1 MSCVIV
7 TGGYGFIGSNFIKH
21 LFDNTDDII
30 YNIDSLTYAADQKN
44 IPEKI
49 RESGRYNSIVADIS
63 QVNFIDPWNSFTTLL
78 RKTKTIYHF
87 AAESHVDNSITGPSI
102 FVDTNVK
109 GTFNLLEAA
118 KKFDIEFVHVS
129 TDEVYGTLGF
139 FDDPFTEDTN
149 IDPSSVYSA
158 SKAGSDLLVKAYS
171 TTYGVKTTTT
181 RCCNNYGPRQH
192 VEKLL
197 PKVITNALN
206 DEKIPVYGKG
216 ENVREWIY
224 VDDHCS
230 GILAAQKANKEV
242 HNVFNIGSDVE
253 ISNIDLV
260 EKVLAI
266 TGKSSKL
273 IEYVT
278 DRPGHDLR
286 YAMNSSKLR
295 KASNWEPEFNYENF
309 ERGLEKTVEWYSSEG

>member
-139 FDDPFTEDTN
+139 FDDPFTEDTVQF
-149 IDPSSVYSA
+149 IRHPKQVLICLLKRIA
-158 SKAGSDLLVKAYS
+158 LHMVSKLQ
-171 TTYGVKTTTT
+171 
-181 RCCNNYGPRQH
+181 QH
-192 VEKLL
+192 V
-197 PKVITNALN
+197 A
-206 DEKIPVYGKG
+206 
-216 ENVREWIY
+216 
-224 VDDHCS
+224 
-230 GILAAQKANKEV
+230 
-242 HNVFNIGSDVE
+242 
-253 ISNIDLV
+253 
-260 EKVLAI
+260 AI
-266 TGKSSKL
+266 TMAHDNTLKS
-273 IEYVT
+273 YC
-278 DRPGHDLR
+278 LR
-286 YAMNSSKLR
+286 
-295 KASNWEPEFNYENF
+295 
-309 ERGLEKTVEWYSSEG
+309 